1 MFLGLPAPERGF
13 TMDVLK
19 AIIMGVIQGLTEFLP
34 VSSSG
39 HLGLIKG
46 LTGMETGDSILF
58 DILLHFATLVA
69 IVAVFYKDII
79 MLVVEFFGMCRD
91 IIFNIAAFG
100 KSLSGNKDIAY
111 TRVINSTYRKFV
123 LLLIVS
129 TIPTGIIGV
138 LMKDVVERT
147 SGNLLVTGICL
158 VCTGLILALS
168 DFLSEGD
175 KKLKDMDN
183 ADAFAIGTAQG
194 IATLPGLSRSGT
206 TIVAGMLCGLDRK
219 FAARYSFIMS
229 IPAVLG
235 AFVLELFD
243 IGKESV
249 TAGDV
254 GCYVL
259 GMVIAA
265 VLGFF
270 ALKFLLNIVV
280 NRYFKYFAYYCGLVG
295 IVSIIVYF
303 ARK

>member
-1 MFLGLPAPERGF
+1 
-13 TMDVLK
+13 MDVIK
-19 AIIMGVIQGLTEFLP
+19 AIIMGIVQGLTEFLP

-79 MLVVEFFGMCRD
+79 KLVVEFFGMCRD
-91 IIFNIAAFG
+91 IGYNIVAFG
-100 KSLSGNKDIAY
+100 KSLSGGNSPTYA
-111 TRVINSTYRKFV
+111 RVINSTYRKFV
-123 LLLIVS
+123 LLLIIS
-129 TIPTGIIGV
+129 TIPTGLIGV
-138 LMKDVVERT
+138 FMKDIVERT

-158 VCTGLILALS
+158 ICTGLILALS
-168 DFLSEGD
+168 DFLADGE
-175 KKLKDMDN
+175 KKLKEIDN

-206 TIVAGMLCGLDRK
+206 TIVAGLLCGLDRK

-235 AFVLELFD
+235 ATVLELFD
-243 IGKESV
+243 IGEESV

-265 VLGFF
+265 VIGFF
-270 ALKFLLNIVV
+270 ALKFLLNLVV

-303 ARK
+303 VKK

>member
-1 MFLGLPAPERGF
+1 MN
-13 TMDVLK
+13 VLK
-19 AIIMGVIQGLTEFLP
+19 AIIMGIIQGLTEFLP

-46 LTGMETGDSILF
+46 LTGMDTGNSILF

-79 MLVVEFFGMCRD
+79 RLVGEFFGMCRD
-91 IIFNIAAFG
+91 IGFNMVAFG
-100 KSLSGNKDIAY
+100 KSLSGGKEPAY
-111 TRVINSTYRKFV
+111 VRVIDGSYRKFV
-123 LLLIVS
+123 LLLIIS

-138 LMKDVVERT
+138 FMKDMVENT

-158 VCTGLILALS
+158 VCTGLLLLLS
-168 DFLSEGD
+168 DFLAEGD
-175 KKLKDMDN
+175 KKLKEMDN

-206 TIVAGMLCGLDRK
+206 TIVAGMICGLDRK

-243 IGKESV
+243 LGEESV

-254 GCYVL
+254 GCYAL

-265 VLGFF
+265 VIGFF

-280 NRYFKYFAYYCGLVG
+280 NRYFKYFAYYCGLIG